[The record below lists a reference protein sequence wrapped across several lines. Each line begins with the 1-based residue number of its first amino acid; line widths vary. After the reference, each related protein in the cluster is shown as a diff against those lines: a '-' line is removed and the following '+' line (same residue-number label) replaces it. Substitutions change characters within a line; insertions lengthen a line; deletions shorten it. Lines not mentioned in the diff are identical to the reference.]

1 MYSYVYVT
9 FPNEK
14 IANKICEA
22 VINDKI
28 ATCANIV
35 PGSTIYR
42 WKGSIEKSKEIIAFI
57 KTRSDLVKKVA
68 DKVREMHPYE
78 VPCIVAFDISKGSK
92 PYLDWISENTQA
104 PE

>member
-14 IANKICEA
+14 TANKICEA
-22 VINDKI
+22 VITEKV
-28 ATCANIV
+28 ATCANIFPV
-35 PGSTIYR
+35 STVYR
-42 WKGSIEKSKEIIAFI
+42 WKGRLEKNREHVAMI

-68 DKVREMHPYE
+68 EKVREMHPYE

-104 PE
+104 PD